1 VSAVPQVLFVCS
13 GNTCRS
19 PVAAAILQQ
28 RLKAAGN
35 FDWLV
40 GSAGTTAK
48 EGQGAASHSITI
60 LAERGIDLINHR
72 SRAFRLDIVMP
83 SALVLCMEQSHIEWI
98 QRNYPQQLDKVYLL
112 SEMNQKPY
120 GVTDPFG
127 SSLMA
132 YRQMVDEVTLL
143 IDEGLPRIIRLVE
156 EDNGR

>member
-1 VSAVPQVLFVCS
+1 MLQVLFVCT

-28 RLKAAGN
+28 RLKAAGD

-60 LAERGIDLINHR
+60 LAERGIDLTNHR
-72 SRAFRLDIVMP
+72 SRAFRLDFVLP
-83 SALVLCMEQSHIEWI
+83 SALVLCMEPSHVEWI
-98 QRNYPQQLDKVYLL
+98 QRHYPQQLDKVYLL
-112 SEMNQKPY
+112 SEMSHKLD
-120 GVTDPFG
+120 GVADPFG
-127 SSLMA
+127 NSLA
-132 YRQMVDEVTLL
+132 DYRQMADEVTML
-143 IDEGLPRIIRLVE
+143 IEAGLPRIIRLVE